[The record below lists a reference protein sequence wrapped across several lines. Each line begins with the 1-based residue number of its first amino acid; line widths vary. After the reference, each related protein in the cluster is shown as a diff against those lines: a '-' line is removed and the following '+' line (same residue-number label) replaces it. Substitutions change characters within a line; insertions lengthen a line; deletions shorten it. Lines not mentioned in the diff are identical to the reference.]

1 MNDHFVSGD
10 GYTAIL
16 RDDGTL
22 ITDGD
27 SNKAIGE
34 YNKNTVQI
42 MVGQNQLKVKRIYLR
57 KAAKLGMLMLCK
69 IQMVLTELVRNIIRI
84 KIITSH
90 RRWFSQM

>member
-57 KAAKLGMLMLCK
+57 KAAKLEMLMLCK
-69 IQMVLTELVRNIIRI
+69 IQMVLTELVRSTI
-84 KIITSH
+84 KTRATIKPL
-90 RRWFSQM
+90 RWFSRI